1 MARTITSA
9 DSVFILSSAD
19 FALAATQIQG
29 YAADAAFATD
39 EADTAEVVLGVDGV
53 MSAGW
58 VPRMYTQTITLQA
71 DSASIDIFD
80 GIVLAQDANRT
91 VFRLG
96 GVITLPGTERSY
108 TLSRGVLNRHT
119 SIPTAQRTL
128 QPRTFTITWESILPT
143 PLVYPK
149 AARWSP

>member
-1 MARTITSA
+1 MASRTITSA

-71 DSASIDIFD
+71 DSASIDLFD
-80 GIVLAQDANRT
+80 GIVLAQDANKT

-96 GVITLPGTERSY
+96 GVITLPGTQRSY
-108 TLSRGVLNRHT
+108 TLSRGVLSRYT
-119 SIPTAQRTL
+119 SIPNAQRSL
-128 QPRTFTITWESILPT
+128 QPRTFTITWESVLPT
-143 PLVYPK
+143 PLV
-149 AARWSP
+149 

>member
-1 MARTITSA
+1 
-9 DSVFILSSAD
+9 
-19 FALAATQIQG
+19 
-29 YAADAAFATD
+29 
-39 EADTAEVVLGVDGV
+39 

-71 DSASIDIFD
+71 DSASIDLFD

-108 TLSRGVLNRHT
+108 TLSRGVLNRYT

-143 PLVYPK
+143 PLV
-149 AARWSP
+149 

>member
-39 EADTAEVVLGVDGV
+39 EVDTAETVLGVDKV
-53 MSAGW
+53 LSAGW
-58 VPRMYTQTITLQA
+58 VPRTYTQTITLQA
-71 DSASIDIFD
+71 DSSSIDLFD
-80 GIVLAQDANRT
+80 ALVLAQDAAT
-91 VFRLG
+91 TIFRLG

-108 TLSRGVLNRHT
+108 TLSRGVLKRYT
-119 SIPTAQRTL
+119 VMPVAQRVL
-128 QPRTFTITWESILPT
+128 QPRTFVIEWESILPT
-143 PLVYPK
+143 PLV
-149 AARWSP
+149 